1 MSRKYVLELK
11 DINLSYQSRV
21 IGNGRSWIKDAF
33 SPIYE
38 RKRILEGLDF
48 TVEGAGITSILG
60 RNGAGKTT
68 LLKVM
73 TGILTPES
81 GTIEVLG
88 HAPSKRSRHF
98 LREIGVVF
106 GQKKMLWPEHSLD
119 ENLEMVRVLYGIE
132 KSEFRN
138 RVEEDIDTF
147 DLRKLRSRAVKT
159 LSLGQS
165 MRAEILAALL
175 PKPKVVFLDEPTI
188 GLDLPA
194 QKVIRASLAKTV
206 EQTGCHVILTSHNLR
221 DISELSTSIWFLE
234 QGNVKPFDLSLSDC
248 TSLEEELERRLL
260 VSK

>member
-1 MSRKYVLELK
+1 
-11 DINLSYQSRV
+11 
-21 IGNGRSWIKDAF
+21 
-33 SPIYE
+33 
-38 RKRILEGLDF
+38 
-48 TVEGAGITSILG
+48 
-60 RNGAGKTT
+60 
-68 LLKVM
+68 
-73 TGILTPES
+73 
-81 GTIEVLG
+81 
-88 HAPSKRSRHF
+88 
-98 LREIGVVF
+98 
-106 GQKKMLWPEHSLD
+106 
-119 ENLEMVRVLYGIE
+119 
-132 KSEFRN
+132 
-138 RVEEDIDTF
+138 
-147 DLRKLRSRAVKT
+147 
-159 LSLGQS
+159 